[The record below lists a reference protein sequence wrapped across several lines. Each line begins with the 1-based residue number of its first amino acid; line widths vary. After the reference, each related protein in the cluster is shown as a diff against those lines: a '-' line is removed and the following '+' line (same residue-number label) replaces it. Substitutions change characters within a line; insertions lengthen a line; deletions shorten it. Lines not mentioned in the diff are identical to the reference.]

1 MYPADAVTEDDCC
14 VCVCVCVAAGDDKSS
29 SDERVNECVCVSVW
43 MTGGKV
49 KRGYPAAAAT
59 LYSAT
64 AGV

>member
-1 MYPADAVTEDDCC
+1 MC